1 MMRLLALLWCH
12 YGYHVGSLTV
22 DLLGRSVVICDHCD
36 RPFLA
41 GVAAR

>member
-1 MMRLLALLWCH
+1 MKLLNRLFCF

-22 DLLGRSVVICDHCD
+22 DLLGRSVVICDHCN